1 MSREINKIIFSNP
14 VHIFSAGFGTGLSP
28 VAPGTVGTLFAIPVY
43 LILASFG
50 TGVYASFAVL
60 LFLAGCYT
68 CKQTAQAL
76 GKHDHPVIVIDEIVG
91 YLLTMLFVPV
101 AWYWVLAGFLLFRV
115 FDILKPWPVSLAD
128 RQITGGFGIMVDDL
142 LAAVYSAL
150 CLHGLIWV
158 ISV

>member
-14 VHIFSAGFGTGLSP
+14 VHIFSAGFGAGLSP
-28 VAPGTVGTLFAIPVY
+28 VAPGTVGTLLAIPVY

-50 TGVYASFAVL
+50 TGIYVSCVVL

-76 GKHDHPVIVIDEIVG
+76 GEHDHPMIVIDEIVG

-101 AWYWVLAGFLLFRV
+101 TWYWVLAGFLLFRV

-128 RQITGGFGIMVDDL
+128 RQITGGLGIMVDDL

-150 CLHGLIWV
+150 CLHGLIWI